1 MPRTRFSAAL
11 YLFLVFGSGILVG
24 IVSHRL
30 YVTATVNANNTVAV
44 PRSMDDVRKKYLAEM
59 RAKVL
64 VNDAQLASVNQILD
78 ETKRKFDD
86 LHKQEKPLRDK
97 IQQEQVEAI
106 RAVLTDT
113 QRTAYEQWREER
125 ARLQREEQ
133 LKKQQQKKK

>member
-1 MPRTRFSAAL
+1 MPRTRFSAAF

-30 YVTATVNANNTVAV
+30 YVTSSVNANNTVVV
-44 PRSMDDVRKKYLAEM
+44 PRSMDDVRKKYLSDM
-59 RAKVL
+59 RARVG
-64 VNDAQLASVNQILD
+64 VSDSQLASVNQILD

-97 IQQEQVEAI
+97 IQQEQVESI
-106 RAVLTDT
+106 RAMLTDP
-113 QRTAYEQWREER
+113 QRTAYEQWRAER

-133 LKKQQQKKK
+133 LRKQQKK

>member
-30 YVTATVNANNTVAV
+30 YVTATVNANNTVVV
-44 PRSMDDVRKKYLAEM
+44 PRSMDDVRKKYLSDM
-59 RAKVL
+59 RARVL
-64 VNDAQLASVNQILD
+64 VSDAQLASVNHILD
-78 ETKRKFDD
+78 DTKRKFDD

-125 ARLQREEQ
+125 ARLQREQQ
-133 LKKQQQKKK
+133 LKKQQQKK